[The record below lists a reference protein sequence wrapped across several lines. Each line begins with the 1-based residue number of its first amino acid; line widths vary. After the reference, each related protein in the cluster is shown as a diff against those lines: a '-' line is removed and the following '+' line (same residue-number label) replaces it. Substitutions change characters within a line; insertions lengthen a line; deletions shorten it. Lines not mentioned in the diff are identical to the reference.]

1 MDIVIYEILKLKG
14 SLVLLINITYLIY
27 VFSTYYKTVLGIGYV
42 VIREAGSVW
51 GGDLTVVIGGNWGE
65 VNCNYPL
72 KEI

>member
-51 GGDLTVVIGGNWGE
+51 GGGT
-65 VNCNYPL
+65 
-72 KEI
+72 